1 MSSVGKD
8 GLATAKE
15 DGEQGL
21 DELSP
26 PAFAK
31 EGLGWGGCCCTD
43 RSGKKH

>member
-21 DELSP
+21 DALSRP
-26 PAFAK
+26 TFAK
-31 EGLGWGGCCCTD
+31 EGLG
-43 RSGKKH
+43 

>member
-31 EGLGWGGCCCTD
+31 EGLG
-43 RSGKKH
+43 